1 MAKKCEH
8 EKIKSS
14 CPSCSSEQALKK
26 YERAAKRRN
35 ILFSLTLTQ
44 FEKLTDASCVF
55 CGEQPSLGVD
65 RKDSRI
71 GYNFLNSQSCCGF
84 CNRLKSDFIQ
94 ENFLIQV
101 QKIAAYQEQLRQQR
115 LRLEVA

>member
-35 ILFSLTLTQ
+35 ISFSLTLAQ
-44 FEKLTDASCVF
+44 FEKLTEAGCVF

-71 GYNFLNSQSCCGF
+71 SYIFSNSQSCCGF
-84 CNRLKSDFIQ
+84 CNRLKSDLVQ
-94 ENFLIQV
+94 ELFLFQV
-101 QKIAAYQEQLRQQR
+101 QKIAAYQEKLRKQK
-115 LRLEVA
+115 LAA